1 MATVTFSKKRF
12 IQFLEQQ
19 LDEDDIILMTK
30 DLEGS
35 ISVAKK
41 RNVKKITFGF
51 AADAFKQEGVGHIFY
66 GKTPMVAFSICKN
79 TDVSDHVIQMKKE
92 SDEKFLTH

>member
-1 MATVTFSKKRF
+1 MSTITFSKKRF

-19 LDEDDIILMTK
+19 LDNDDIILMTQ

-35 ISVAKK
+35 LSVAKK

-51 AADAFKQEGVGHIFY
+51 AADAFKQEGVGHIAF
-66 GKTPMVAFSICKN
+66 GKTPMVAFSICKE
-79 TDVSDHVIQMKKE
+79 TDVSDQTIQMVKE
-92 SDEKFLTH
+92 SDEKYLNK